1 MKTVFSFKFKKVDEE
16 NKVSDSKQS
25 FTNSVQINKQNN
37 NNIKE
42 KKNQGFLFKTECW
55 SFSRPLKTKTNS
67 LAM

>member
-42 KKNQGFLFKTECW
+42 KKKTRV
-55 SFSRPLKTKTNS
+55 FSLKLS
-67 LAM
+67 AGHSHDL

>member
-1 MKTVFSFKFKKVDEE
+1 MKTVISFKFKKVDEE

-42 KKNQGFLFKTECW
+42 KKPRV
-55 SFSRPLKTKTNS
+55 FSLKLS
-67 LAM
+67 AGHSYDL

>member
-1 MKTVFSFKFKKVDEE
+1 MKTVISFKFKKVDEE

-42 KKNQGFLFKTECW
+42 KKKLGF
-55 SFSRPLKTKTNS
+55 S
-67 LAM
+67 L